1 MFSFQMGKCKCV
13 FYIKNRV
20 QNVTDC
26 EKVMG
31 SLKTSNDSNDES
43 IYQMGGRETWW
54 KQNKTLCE
62 SEKNHKN
69 ERLNS
74 SGGGNKG
81 SVKRHRFI

>member
-1 MFSFQMGKCKCV
+1 MMGKCKCM
-13 FYIKNRV
+13 FCIKNRV

-31 SLKTSNDSNDES
+31 SLKTSNDES
-43 IYQMGGRETWW
+43 IYQMSGCKTWW

-62 SEKNHKN
+62 NEKNHKN

-81 SVKRHRFI
+81 SVKRHRFT